1 MTADAPPPEA
11 PASDPHAP
19 EPHAPE
25 PLAPGATIGILGAGQ
40 LGRML
45 AEAAADLGFR
55 VHTYA
60 PEADP
65 PAARV
70 ADRHTN
76 AAYEDEAALARF
88 AEAIDVATYEFE
100 NIPPLT
106 VRRLAQAVPVRPDDT
121 VLAVCQDRLA
131 EKTFLRELGINT
143 APFAPVARVSDGAQ
157 AVATVGGEGI
167 MKARRFGYDG
177 KGQARLRPGDDPG
190 VAFEACGGNPAILEG
205 FVRFEAEISQVAAR
219 DVMGE
224 MAFFEP
230 SRNVHEDGILRRS
243 VVPSGLPRGVLDRAR
258 ETTAHVLETLDY
270 VGVLAV
276 EFFYGPE
283 IGLVANEMAPRVH
296 NSGHWTREAC
306 VTSQFEQ
313 HVRAVVGWPLG
324 DVTRNLDAE
333 MENLIGAEAEGWLAY
348 AAEPRTRLTLYGKRE
363 ARPGRKMGH
372 VVRVRARKPWSVG
385 SALEG

>member
-1 MTADAPPPEA
+1 MSTAALD
-11 PASDPHAP
+11 
-19 EPHAPE
+19 APE
-25 PLAPGATIGILGAGQ
+25 PLPPGSTIGILGAGQ

-60 PEADP
+60 PEASP
-65 PAARV
+65 PAAQV
-70 ADRHTN
+70 ASAHTN
-76 AAYEDEAALARF
+76 AAYEDEAALDAF
-88 AEAIDVATYEFE
+88 AGAIDAATYEFE

-106 VRRLAQAVPVRPDDT
+106 VRRLAARVPVRPDDT
-121 VLAVCQDRLA
+121 VLAVSQDRLA
-131 EKTFLRELGINT
+131 EKTFLRELGIPT
-143 APFAPVARVSDGAQ
+143 APFAAVTRVSDGAA

-190 VAFEACGGNPAILEG
+190 VAFEACGGDPAILEG
-205 FVRFEAEISQVAAR
+205 FVAFEAELSQIAAR

-224 MAFFEP
+224 MVFFEP
-230 SRNVHEDGILRRS
+230 SRNIHENGILRRC
-243 VVPSGLPRGVLDRAR
+243 VVPAGLPRGVLDRAR
-258 ETTAHVLETLDY
+258 ETTAHILETLDY

-276 EFFYGPE
+276 EFFYGTE
-283 IGLVANEMAPRVH
+283 TGLMVNEMAPRVH

-306 VTSQFEQ
+306 VASQFEQ
-313 HVRAVVGWPLG
+313 HIRAVAGWPLG

-333 MENLIGAEAEGWLAY
+333 MENLIGEEAAGWLAY
-348 AAEPRTRLTLYGKRE
+348 AGEPGARLTLYGKGE

-372 VVRVRARKPWSVG
+372 VVRVKARRPWSAG
-385 SALEG
+385 GAFES